1 MAGAFNP
8 KLITDPKLN
17 PLAALTNPAPSPA
30 PMAPEAIAPAVPQ
43 MAAPVQ
49 PAPAPQPVFIPVP
62 IRVPA
67 ATSAKSL
74 NVSADSARKA
84 QGIYPAEQ
92 QAKQAQIN
100 NAKAPPS
107 PTGAWGAPQ

>member
-17 PLAALTNPAPSPA
+17 PLAALTNPAPA
-30 PMAPEAIAPAVPQ
+30 PMASEPIATAVPQ
-43 MAAPVQ
+43 MAAPVA

-74 NVSADSARKA
+74 NVTPESARKA

-100 NAKAPPS
+100 NAKAPLS